1 MKDDVM
7 NKVEG
12 TIIESYWDF
21 PNAIG
26 GYVLEK

>member
-1 MKDDVM
+1 M

-26 GYVLEK
+26 GYVLEKWVS